1 MRADRLL
8 SILLL
13 LQARG
18 RMTAQELAGEVEV
31 SQRTIYRDVE
41 ALSMA
46 GVPVYADRGP
56 GGGFALLDR
65 YHTTLTGLSQDEVR
79 VLFMLNVPKPLTQL
93 GVDGELR
100 AALLKLSAALPE
112 ARRPEETM
120 VRQRFHLDSNWW
132 FQGEEPVPHLPTL
145 QKAVWQDRRLH
156 LTVRLWLDTRA
167 EWLVDPYGLVAKA
180 GVWYLV
186 CARDG
191 NRRVQRVSDVLAA
204 RLADERFARPADFDL
219 SAFWKGWCADHEGS
233 RPTYPVVARVSPNLV
248 PYLPLVF
255 GDPIREAIAQAGPPD
270 AEGWLTLSL
279 PFETFEAARMR
290 ILGLGRAVEVL
301 APPALRKSVVDFA
314 AQIVDFYSHRAASGR

>member
-18 RMTAQELAGEVEV
+18 RMTAQELADEVEV

-65 YHTTLTGLSQDEVR
+65 YRTTLTGLNRDEVR
-79 VLFMLNVPKPLTQL
+79 ALFMLSIPEPLAQL
-93 GVDGELR
+93 GLDGELK

-112 ARRPEETM
+112 ARRPDEAL
-120 VRQRFHLDSNWW
+120 VRQRFHLDSAWW
-132 FQGEEPVPHLPTL
+132 FQPEEPVPHLPAL
-145 QKAVWQDRRLH
+145 QQAVWEDRRLH
-156 LTVRLWLDTRA
+156 LAVRLPFDTRV

-186 CARDG
+186 CARK
-191 NRRVQRVSDVLAA
+191 NHLRVHRVSDVLTAHV
-204 RLADERFARPADFDL
+204 ADERFQRPADFDL
-219 SAFWKGWCADHEGS
+219 GLLEG
-233 RPTYPVVARVSPNLV
+233 VVRRIRRQPS
-248 PYLPLVF
+248 LVF
-255 GDPIREAIAQAGPPD
+255 CARPHLAGADALPAPGVRRLDSRGDRPGRP
-270 AEGWLTLSL
+270 
-279 PFETFEAARMR
+279 ARR
-290 ILGLGRAVEVL
+290 RGLADPVPAV
-301 APPALRKSVVDFA
+301 
-314 AQIVDFYSHRAASGR
+314 

>member
-31 SQRTIYRDVE
+31 SQRTIYRDVD
-41 ALSMA
+41 ALSAA
-46 GVPVYADRGP
+46 GIPVYADRGP
-56 GGGFALLDR
+56 GGGFELLDR
-65 YHTTLTGLSQDEVR
+65 YHTTLTGLSQNEVR
-79 VLFMLNVPKPLTQL
+79 ALFMLSIPKPLAQL

-120 VRQRFHLDSNWW
+120 VRQRFHLDSTWW
-132 FQGEEPVPHLPTL
+132 FQGEEPVPHLPAL
-145 QKAVWQDRRLH
+145 QQAVWQDRRLH
-156 LTVRLWLDTRA
+156 LTVRLQFDTLA

-191 NRRVQRVSDVLAA
+191 HLQVVRVSDMLAA
-204 RLADERFARPADFDL
+204 RLSDERFERPANFDL
-219 SAFWKGWCADHEGS
+219 AAFWQGWCADYEGS
-233 RPTYPVVARVSPNLV
+233 RPSYPVLARVSPGLA
-248 PYLPLVF
+248 PYLPLMF
-255 GDPIREAIAQAGPPD
+255 GDPIREAMAQAGPPD

-279 PFETFEAARMR
+279 PFETFEAARTR

-301 APPALRKSVVDFA
+301 EPPALRKSVVDFA
-314 AQIVDFYSHRAASGR
+314 AQIVDAYSR

>member
-31 SQRTIYRDVE
+31 SQRTIYRDVD
-41 ALSMA
+41 ALSAA
-46 GVPVYADRGP
+46 GIPVYADRGP
-56 GGGFALLDR
+56 GGGFELLDR
-65 YHTTLTGLSQDEVR
+65 YHTTLTGLSQNEVR
-79 VLFMLNVPKPLTQL
+79 ALFMLSIPKPLAQL

-120 VRQRFHLDSNWW
+120 VRQRFHLDSTWW
-132 FQGEEPVPHLPTL
+132 FQGEEPVPHLPAL
-145 QKAVWQDRRLH
+145 QQAVWQDRRLH
-156 LTVRLWLDTRA
+156 LTVRLQFDTLA

-191 NRRVQRVSDVLAA
+191 HLQVVRVSDMLAA
-204 RLADERFARPADFDL
+204 RLSDERFERPANFDL
-219 SAFWKGWCADHEGS
+219 AAFWQGWCADYEGS
-233 RPTYPVVARVSPNLV
+233 RPSYPVLARVSPGLA

-255 GDPIREAIAQAGPPD
+255 GDPIREAMAQAGPPD

-279 PFETFEAARMR
+279 PFETFEAARTR

-301 APPALRKSVVDFA
+301 EPPALRKSVVDFA
-314 AQIVDFYSHRAASGR
+314 AQIVDFYAR